1 MEHQKVY
8 NAIISKAKLEN
19 RKKLR
24 KNQQGYVY
32 YEKHHILPR
41 CLKGTDDE
49 ENLVLLTGREHYI
62 CHKLLTYIYVGN
74 RKIALAFHKMS
85 FGNHN
90 DKYNISSRDYEYA
103 KKLISITPIS
113 EETRKKLSLAFKG
126 DKNPQWGKPGFSLG
140 IKRSNETKQ
149 LLRKSKLGD
158 KNPQWGK
165 PGFAIGY
172 KFTEEQKKHCSISQQ
187 KRFSKKENHPRFGKH
202 CSEETKNKIRQTLL
216 NKNNK

>member
-1 MEHQKVY
+1 
-8 NAIISKAKLEN
+8 
-19 RKKLR
+19 
-24 KNQQGYVY
+24 
-32 YEKHHILPR
+32 
-41 CLKGTDDE
+41 
-49 ENLVLLTGREHYI
+49 
-62 CHKLLTYIYVGN
+62 LTYIYVGN

-126 DKNPQWGKPGFSLG
+126 DKNPQWGKPGF
-140 IKRSNETKQ
+140 
-149 LLRKSKLGD
+149 
-158 KNPQWGK
+158 
-165 PGFAIGY
+165 AIGY